1 MDKESWC
8 KNNAV
13 HIAIVVNDIQN
24 VLENYCRL
32 FRLEKPN
39 VKRTGATKDAKVE
52 YRGLPTLTRAKQS
65 FLQFGNLRIEFLEPD
80 ENNSTWREYLDKH
93 GNIVH
98 HIAFDVDNMEE
109 ALGILQEEGMAL
121 IQKGSYNGGRYAYIE
136 SEEKLG
142 VMLELLQN
150 DVK

>member
-39 VKRTGATKDAKVE
+39 VKRTGAPEDAKVE

-65 FLQFGNLRIEFLEPD
+65 FLQFGNLRIAL
-80 ENNSTWREYLDKH
+80 
-93 GNIVH
+93 
-98 HIAFDVDNMEE
+98 DVDNMEE
-109 ALGILQEEGMAL
+109 ALGIMEEEGMAL

-150 DVK
+150 DVKYCPGGEMGR